1 MFTAIVKWLQYFPT
15 LLTPEAETDF
25 FFLEYQGMAVNILI
39 FFFFSVCVLNLSTGL
54 WFNNLIAL
62 FCAIGPVTW

>member
-39 FFFFSVCVLNLSTGL
+39 FFFSLCVC
-54 WFNNLIAL
+54 
-62 FCAIGPVTW
+62 

>member
-25 FFLEYQGMAVNILI
+25 FFFGISRNGSEYFD